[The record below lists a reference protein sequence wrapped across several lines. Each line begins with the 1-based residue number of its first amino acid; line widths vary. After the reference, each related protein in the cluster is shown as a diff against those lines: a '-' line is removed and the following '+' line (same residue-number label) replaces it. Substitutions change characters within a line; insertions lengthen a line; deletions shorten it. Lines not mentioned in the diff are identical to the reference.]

1 MLCRSFRAP
10 RLRYNSELWLFVQ
23 PPAFFTPFPKP
34 MGSRFVGLAAAFYA
48 ALLFAAAVLGVLR
61 ARNVFALGDQAL
73 LDLFVGVAIACGTVA
88 LSVVLYHLSPA
99 LRQLSDELA
108 PRLVDGARRRDLA
121 LVAVLSGVGEEV
133 FFRGALQPEL
143 GLVATSLLFGALH
156 VGPDRRYLVWTLWA
170 LGAGFL
176 FGFLY
181 VWTDG
186 ILAPVTAH
194 VMHNTATLLLW
205 KRTRRRRSG
214 LQEDTASGE
223 APRRD
228 AVVRGEG

>member
-1 MLCRSFRAP
+1 
-10 RLRYNSELWLFVQ
+10 
-23 PPAFFTPFPKP
+23 
-34 MGSRFVGLAAAFYA
+34 MGPRFVALAAAFYA

-73 LDLFVGVAIACGTVA
+73 LDLLVGVAIACGTVA
-88 LSVVLYHLSPA
+88 LSIVFYRLSPT

-108 PRLVDGARRRDLA
+108 PRLVDGARRRDLV
-121 LVAVLSGVGEEV
+121 LVAVFSGVGEEV

-156 VGPDRRYLVWTLWA
+156 VGPDRRYLVWTFWA

-181 VWTDG
+181 VWTGG
-186 ILAPVTAH
+186 ILAPATAH
-194 VMHNTATLLLW
+194 VLHNAVTLLLW
-205 KRTRRRRSG
+205 KRTRWRRPGSH
-214 LQEDTASGE
+214 EDTALEE
-223 APRRD
+223 ASRRD